1 MADEFVDTA
10 KDKKKEEARDKDAD
24 KKGGVNAKEIADK
37 KRRDLF
43 LGGDADDD
51 FDLD

>member
-10 KDKKKEEARDKDAD
+10 KDKKKEEARDRDAD

>member
-1 MADEFVDTA
+1 MDEFADD
-10 KDKKKEEARDKDAD
+10 KDKKKEEAKDKDKDAD

-43 LGGDADDD
+43 LGGGADDD